1 MYGLTPYF
9 LTKIAIEIPV
19 LLIQPLLMLT
29 LIYWGIGLNDPT
41 EKFFRYYLILMLLAQ
56 VAAGFG
62 YCISASFNN
71 PDSAIAASA
80 IV

>member
-9 LTKIAIEIPV
+9 MTKIAIEIPV
-19 LLIQPLLMLT
+19 LLLQPLLMLSI
-29 LIYWGIGLNDPT
+29 IYWAIGLNDPE
-41 EKFFRYYLILMLLAQ
+41 EKFFRYYFILMLLAQ

-71 PDSAIAASA
+71 PEAAIAASA